1 MSPSAERAIRA
12 VEVGIIATEGLMT
25 VDGTPFT
32 SYIEAELARHNLAT
46 RAVAE
51 ASLLRRYIR
60 LEPPCA
66 WCGFAIKPNQESREI
81 DGRLL
86 HDTDELR
93 CAQEFDEDL
102 DDYTKEYVANHP
114 EVAARA

>member
-1 MSPSAERAIRA
+1 MSPSEERAIRA

-32 SYIEAELARHNLAT
+32 SYVQAELARHNLAR

-60 LEPPCA
+60 VEPPCA
-66 WCGFAIKPNQESREI
+66 WCGFPIKPNQESREI

-93 CAQEFDEDL
+93 CAQEFDHDL
-102 DDYTKEYVANHP
+102 ADYTAEYHATHS
-114 EVAARA
+114 EA

>member
-1 MSPSAERAIRA
+1 MSPSEARAIRA
-12 VEVGIIATEGLMT
+12 VEVGIIATEGLWS

-32 SYIEAELARHNLAT
+32 SYIEAELARHNLAQ

-60 LEPPCA
+60 VEPPCA
-66 WCGFAIKPNQESREI
+66 WCGCAIKPNQESREI

-93 CAQEFDEDL
+93 CAQEFDDDL
-102 DDYTKEYVANHP
+102 ADY
-114 EVAARA
+114 AAEHRATHADV

>member
-1 MSPSAERAIRA
+1 MSPLEERAIRA
-12 VEVGIIATEGLMT
+12 VEVGIIAQEGLMT

-32 SYIEAELARHNLAT
+32 SYVQAELARHSLAE

-60 LEPPCA
+60 VEPPCA
-66 WCGFAIKPNQESREI
+66 WCGFPIKPNQESREI
-81 DGRLL
+81 AGRLL

-93 CAQEFDEDL
+93 CAQEFDDEIA
-102 DDYTKEYVANHP
+102 DYTAEYHATHP
-114 EVAARA
+114 DE

>member
-1 MSPSAERAIRA
+1 VSPSEERAVRA
-12 VEVGIIATEGLMT
+12 VEVGIIATEGLWS

-32 SYIEAELARHNLAT
+32 SYIEAELARHALAE

-60 LEPPCA
+60 VEPPCA
-66 WCGFAIKPNQESREI
+66 WCGCEIKPNQESRQI
-81 DGRLL
+81 GGRLL

-93 CAQEFDEDL
+93 CAQEFDNDL
-102 DDYTKEYVANHP
+102 DDYTAEYHATHS
-114 EVAARA
+114 EA